1 MKTYEEMIKLPTF
14 EERYRYL
21 RVKGGVANET
31 FGSKRYL
38 NQLLYQSDDEWKAAR
53 RKAIIRDNGCD
64 LAMPDRVIKG
74 KVKVKGKD
82 REIKEPIY
90 VHHIEPITIE
100 DVLEKKK
107 KVYDLNNLVCCSH
120 RTHQAIHYGDE
131 TLLQGEPVERKPGD
145 TCPWIKKEGLD

>member
-1 MKTYEEMIKLPTF
+1 MKTYEELIKLQTF

-21 RVKGGVANET
+21 RVKGEVANKT

-38 NQLLYQSDDEWKAAR
+38 NQLLYQSDDDWKAAR
-53 RKAIIRDNGCD
+53 RKAIIRDKGCD

-145 TCPWIKKEGLD
+145 TCPWTKKEGLD